1 MAYFRSFDV
10 VVSALD
16 NLETRRYVNRM
27 CVAADVPLVES
38 GTTGFF
44 GQVQPIRARHTEC
57 YDCTAHPTPTSY
69 PVCTIR
75 STPSTPVHCIV
86 WAKSWL
92 FPQLFGAEEE
102 VEADEQELDSAAQ
115 SGEDA
120 NELANLRAEAR
131 QMRTLRA
138 ALLDAARRGEADEAH
153 AERLFNKLY
162 DVDIR
167 RLLSMED
174 MWRHRASRPAPL
186 TLADA
191 HKAQGGS
198 ATHTLRDQQ
207 QLSVA
212 DTAALF
218 LESLQALAARAVQ
231 SDAPIAFDKDDDE
244 VLGFVTA
251 AANLRAHVYHIPEKT
266 RFETKQIAGN
276 IIPAIATTN
285 AVVSGLVVVQ
295 ALHMLA
301 QHWDRLRM
309 VSIARRATR
318 VFTTFP
324 TGAPNPGCAVCHDV
338 YVEVHADVERA
349 TLGDVLAAARRERTA
364 GGLGLPEEQDIS
376 IAQGARILYD
386 MDLEENLEKRLAQ
399 LGVQPGATLSLV
411 DEDGQLA
418 TVQLLLAAAPA
429 EGPPLALPQKLPE
442 LARRPKVE
450 PAPAPAS
457 DDEAPVEVAPP
468 PKRAAPDEAG
478 ARKRRA
484 PEDAA
489 PAKRARQEGTAE
501 AAIVLE

>member
-27 CVAADVPLVES
+27 CVAAEVPLVES

-191 HKAQGGS
+191 RKAQGGS

-349 TLGDVLAAARRERTA
+349 TLGDVLPAGRHALAGGRGRGAGHRAAAARRGA
-364 GGLGLPEEQDIS
+364 GRGP
-376 IAQGARILYD
+376 AAR
-386 MDLEENLEKRLAQ
+386 
-399 LGVQPGATLSLV
+399 
-411 DEDGQLA
+411 
-418 TVQLLLAAAPA
+418 AAA
-429 EGPPLALPQKLPE
+429 
-442 LARRPKVE
+442 
-450 PAPAPAS
+450 
-457 DDEAPVEVAPP
+457 EA
-468 PKRAAPDEAG
+468 AG
-478 ARKRRA
+478 ARAAAQGGAGAGAEARGARRGRRSQA
-484 PEDAA
+484 PRAGGRGAREARAA
-489 PAKRARQEGTAE
+489 GGHRRGGDRARVGQTLRRMAHECRKPAKATRP
-501 AAIVLE
+501 AAQNP